1 MYNWTTSADKT
12 DDEYAPFVIEK
23 TESSELDSFF
33 TQYLIMLGE
42 FEIIENPPNGQQS
55 KLSVLLLYFYFMI
68 ATFLANVLFYNVLV
82 AVIGEAYTERWQKKH
97 LYKKM

>member
-1 MYNWTTSADKT
+1 
-12 DDEYAPFVIEK
+12 
-23 TESSELDSFF
+23 
-33 TQYLIMLGE
+33 MLGE